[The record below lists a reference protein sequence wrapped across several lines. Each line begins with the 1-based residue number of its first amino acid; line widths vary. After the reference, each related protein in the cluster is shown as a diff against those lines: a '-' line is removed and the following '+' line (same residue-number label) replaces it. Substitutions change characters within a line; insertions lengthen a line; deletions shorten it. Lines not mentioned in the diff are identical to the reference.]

1 VTPQDRETDAR
12 ADAREMCA
20 IARRIASLGSARFT
34 DSHDPLVRLAAKA
47 LVLDLAA
54 ALERAPDWRDEQPV
68 LWRGLNRTRDRFG
81 HHYQDLQYDVLW
93 EVVTDDFPAVDA
105 TLGQRGDP

>member
-1 VTPQDRETDAR
+1 MTPEERETDAR

-20 IARRIASLGSARFT
+20 VARRIAALGVARFS
-34 DSHDPLVRLAAKA
+34 DSDDPLVRLAAKA

-54 ALERAPDWRDEQPV
+54 ALERAPTWRVEQPV
-68 LWRGLNRTRDRFG
+68 LWRGLKRTRDRFA

-93 EVVTDDFPAVDA
+93 EVVTDDFAAVES
-105 TLGQRGDP
+105 TLGQE